1 MGSGSSKSK
10 KTETS
15 KSVTTDKVSKLPSK
29 LPASHDKS
37 LKAGTFGVNQLN
49 NKPPKPQ
56 ALTEIKNVKNL
67 EKVSE
72 NNVNQIISSNNGN
85 VSKSKT
91 TERIESFEND
101 SESEGEDISDVL
113 AATRAD
119 NDFKARQSNNR
130 PTEYYPES
138 YAQRLQREQ
147 YAKAQQ
153 GMVRQK
159 TIYRNPDEWELDDQ
173 VNLDRSRG
181 YKTFFL
187 LNSTEHEISTVH
199 KN

>member
-15 KSVTTDKVSKLPSK
+15 KSVTTDKVSK

-56 ALTEIKNVKNL
+56 ALTEIKNVKNI

-72 NNVNQIISSNNGN
+72 KNVNQIISSNNGN

-153 GMVRQK
+153 GIVRQK

-181 YKTFFL
+181 YKTFVV
-187 LNSTEHEISTVH
+187 LNSTEHGISIAH
-199 KN
+199 